1 LWDRLAS
8 RVEVGHVE
16 RQGGYEDDREGK
28 EEGDRPGRLPPLEPE
43 HTRTKA
49 VAAHNDFPE
58 AGKGSGRAKLLE
70 EPLSPPDPHTLDDEG
85 ACEGDHG
92 EEKQ

>member
-1 LWDRLAS
+1 MNAKAATRTTARARRRGTAQADF
-8 RVEVGHVE
+8 
-16 RQGGYEDDREGK
+16 
-28 EEGDRPGRLPPLEPE
+28 LPW
-43 HTRTKA
+43 TRNTSATKA

-85 ACEGDHG
+85 TCEGDHG
-92 EEKQ
+92 EEKQEGSDEAGPD